1 MSLMYRSSRLSRTL
15 SYPSQLLNKR
25 FSRCFSTEEKCPRH
39 QWRGNLKEFSV
50 VYTDRAVNLMSSPF
64 QQTMKD
70 ISSTLKSV
78 YNTDACILIPGSG
91 TYGMEA
97 VARQLGTDKKCMV
110 LRNGFFSYR
119 WSDIFKQCHIPSEQV
134 ILKASPTTQG
144 TKSPYAPPSIDY
156 VVDQIKKEKPAVV
169 FAPHVETSTGIIL
182 PDSYITAVAE
192 ATHEVGGTFV
202 LDCIA
207 SGTVWVDMAK
217 TGVDVLIT
225 APQKGWSG
233 PASVG
238 IVMANEAT
246 KAKIAET
253 ESTSMVLNLKKWL
266 EVMTKYEE
274 GAFMYYTTLP
284 TDSLSMFCAAMNETK
299 NYGIEKANQDIWTLG
314 SKIRNVLEE
323 QGYPSAAA
331 EGFQAPGVVVSYAD
345 DLNKVAEFK
354 QQGLQIAAGVPWFLD
369 EPEGTGPHTFRL
381 GLFGLD
387 KIANID
393 QTVSIF
399 EEALTNIPK

>member
-1 MSLMYRSSRLSRTL
+1 M
-15 SYPSQLLNKR
+15 
-25 FSRCFSTEEKCPRH
+25 
-39 QWRGNLKEFSV
+39 
-50 VYTDRAVNLMSSPF
+50 YTDRAVNLMSSPF